1 LLVLSIM
8 LLLLATADS
17 IWRVVGI
24 RNDEDEDDV
33 VVAVT
38 DGVAV
43 VIVVAA
49 VDMPDDAASG

>member
-1 LLVLSIM
+1 MV
-8 LLLLATADS
+8 LLLLLLPVVTADS

-33 VVAVT
+33 VVAVM

-43 VIVVAA
+43 VMVVAA
-49 VDMPDDAASG
+49 VDMADDAVSG